1 MVDATNERVVKNP
14 AEERASAGWLGF
26 CKPSV
31 LGGFGLALALVL
43 WGYNY
48 RLSLY
53 QPHRDTASRTLA
65 PKLWIDQRHASEEV
79 AARIGAETQQHAPTD
94 VPDLHPPL
102 PFEWMCV
109 CALVA
114 PPTHIRRARFF
125 RSLLPLRSPP
135 SSSFSA

>member
-1 MVDATNERVVKNP
+1 MVGAMNERMAKKP
-14 AEERASAGWLGF
+14 GGRGLSAGWLWF
-26 CKPSV
+26 CRPSV
-31 LGGFGLALALVL
+31 LGSFGLALALVL

-53 QPHRDTASRTLA
+53 QPHRDTAARTLA
-65 PKLWIDQRHASEEV
+65 PKLWIDQRHAAGATGSQL
-79 AARIGAETQQHAPTD
+79 GAETQPQTSFDAL
-94 VPDLHPPL
+94 DLLPPYS
-102 PFEWMCV
+102 FELICV
-109 CALVA
+109 CLLVA